1 MLKHYCDGQGEGDG
15 ALLAPETKL
24 PEPLGNEAL
33 LLPQRRVDVDLAA
46 VSSVLSQRMLCH
58 PNAPLE
64 FQQNTIPH
72 RGAAKDTR
80 EVRPPCP
87 DSPPAPAAIMGGLAT
102 FNAVCKKAW
111 ARLAAPILA
120 RFEEHIEGTLHV
132 LRSCLLCGDRRL

>member
-1 MLKHYCDGQGEGDG
+1 MAPFNQLVLKSHCDGQGEGDG
-15 ALLAPETKL
+15 VLLAPETKL
-24 PEPLGNEAL
+24 PEPLGNEAM

-87 DSPPAPAAIMGGLAT
+87 DSPHASTAIMGPCNLQRSVQKGMGEVSCAHP
-102 FNAVCKKAW
+102 CK
-111 ARLAAPILA
+111 
-120 RFEEHIEGTLHV
+120 V
-132 LRSCLLCGDRRL
+132 

>member
-1 MLKHYCDGQGEGDG
+1 MSDMAPFNQHVLKGHCDGQGEGDG
-15 ALLAPETKL
+15 TLLAPETKL
-24 PEPLGNEAL
+24 PEPLGNEAM

-87 DSPPAPAAIMGGLAT
+87 DSPPAPAAIMGP
-102 FNAVCKKAW
+102 CKLQRSVQVDMGEVSCTHPRKA
-111 ARLAAPILA
+111 
-120 RFEEHIEGTLHV
+120 
-132 LRSCLLCGDRRL
+132 